1 MFNAT
6 AQLLMEYYLPMILII
21 FMFTLSQIKTRG
33 FLRSLVKFLER
44 IWLFRRR
51 IAVTLLSGATLT
63 VVTAAQ
69 AFAQTPESA
78 AGGEA
83 NLRLPDLS
91 QVQFLGFDGHTLL
104 TFGII
109 FCVFGLLFG
118 LATYRHL
125 KNLPVHKA
133 IDRKSVV

>member
-51 IAVTLLSGATLT
+51 IAVTLLSGVTLT

-69 AFAQTPESA
+69 AFAQTPEC
-78 AGGEA
+78 GGRRGQSEA
-83 NLRLPDLS
+83 SGPITSPVPGLRWAHPAYFWDYILRLRTAFWAGDLS
-91 QVQFLGFDGHTLL
+91 T
-104 TFGII
+104 
-109 FCVFGLLFG
+109 
-118 LATYRHL
+118 
-125 KNLPVHKA
+125 
-133 IDRKSVV
+133 S